1 MRFLLVLIGWFL
13 LFAVCWPLAL
23 GLIVLAPI
31 LWLLWLPFRLLG
43 LTIEALFA
51 FLRALFLL
59 PARLLGHKD
68 RAC

>member
-31 LWLLWLPFRLLG
+31 LWLLWLPLRLLG
-43 LTIEALFA
+43 VTIEAVFA
-51 FLRALFLL
+51 LVRAVLLL